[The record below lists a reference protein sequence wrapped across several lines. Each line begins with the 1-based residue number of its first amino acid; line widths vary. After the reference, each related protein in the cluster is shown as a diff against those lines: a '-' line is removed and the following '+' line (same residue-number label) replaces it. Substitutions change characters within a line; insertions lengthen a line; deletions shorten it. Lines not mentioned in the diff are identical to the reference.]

1 MNLTKRRM
9 LVAATRFQ
17 AAVRYGSPQL
27 IARTWFEYEAAK
39 AAYENEKGGDGL
51 QEKSAQV

>member
-39 AAYENEKGGDGL
+39 AAYESEKGGDGL